1 MKAKYTG
8 PCMRLDHKLDKNY
21 KDCCRG
27 NPICIWYPLN
37 VNEEQMFAI
46 MYAMQAVR
54 AVTGYCSQKPSD
66 WLTGPRPMSAKAFC
80 DTFFWAKNGVWTF
93 TQVSKNRNFKTK
105 STSGQLGR
113 KTLEAVA
120 FWLAYDCRMNDG
132 FLSATEPG
140 LPGYESFFYYVN
152 YYVKCDHMA
161 RHDGNLQI
169 MWSKVVS
176 LAQQSNPKR
185 PGEALIRPERFK
197 ILDAELVKQKP
208 PKEPAVPR
216 EMDPRDRAAWDR
228 FKTHGSAKLQNLK
241 WVNGEWRVQ

>member
-1 MKAKYTG
+1 MG
-8 PCMRLDHKLDKNY
+8 
-21 KDCCRG
+21 
-27 NPICIWYPLN
+27 
-37 VNEEQMFAI
+37 
-46 MYAMQAVR
+46 
-54 AVTGYCSQKPSD
+54 
-66 WLTGPRPMSAKAFC
+66 
-80 DTFFWAKNGVWTF
+80 GVWTF
-93 TQVSKNRNFKTK
+93 TQVSKNRFKTK

-120 FWLAYDCRMNDG
+120 FWLAYDCRMNDW